1 MPTSCSTATS
11 TNVPRSGTNERGKN
25 GIPGDLFA
33 DAREGPPSRSSFE
46 ALRCL
51 LDVQPTEHMVD
62 ITRIRVRASHQGI
75 ILTCT
80 RQVVHR

>member
-1 MPTSCSTATS
+1 MYLGLEPTKGARMEI
-11 TNVPRSGTNERGKN
+11 PR
-25 GIPGDLFA
+25 DLFA

-62 ITRIRVRASHQGI
+62 ITRIRVHASHQGI
-75 ILTCT
+75 ILICT
-80 RQVVHR
+80 RQVVGRYLR